1 MTERSAHV
9 PDGLAAALLSLN
21 RSRKELAGAASGT
34 VCNGSHPP
42 RTLEDCPQ
50 WLLSPLSI
58 TVRNPDLALDRLA
71 LCWSVLNAR
80 GRPLP
85 GASIAQRG
93 EDALP
98 ALFAHGRAHGRP

>member
-9 PDGLAAALLSLN
+9 PDGLAPALLSLN

-58 TVRNPDLALDRLA
+58 TVRNPDSVARRAL
-71 LCWSVLNAR
+71 SLNQQDGKAGAAR
-80 GRPLP
+80 
-85 GASIAQRG
+85 
-93 EDALP
+93 
-98 ALFAHGRAHGRP
+98 